1 MIRYLTIAP
10 NTGVI
15 IPMKIKSVRM
25 NPTEKSSKG
34 IGLVPRLTKNKSNR
48 TLRVRKKFSKA
59 DKSTGA
65 ESASHR

>member
-34 IGLVPRLTKNKSNR
+34 NGLVPRLTKIK
-48 TLRVRKKFSKA
+48 VI
-59 DKSTGA
+59 
-65 ESASHR
+65 EH